1 MRKAKRGSKVRCAVI
16 GYSMGQ
22 THANYIRQ
30 TEGLE
35 LVAVCDLDA
44 GRRQLARE
52 EHPGIKTYSSVAQLL
67 GKGDFDLASVVT
79 PHSTHAPIALQLL
92 KAKKHVVLDKPMCLT
107 VKEADA
113 MISAAKKSRVMLSV
127 FHNRR
132 WDGDFMT
139 LLDIIKRG
147 LIGEVFHVEAWGGGY
162 GHPGKTWRADKKISG
177 GALYDWGAHYV
188 DWILHV
194 VPRKMVSITGFFH
207 KRVWM
212 DATNEDH
219 VEAIVRFQGGEVAN
233 VQLSNIARAGKPR
246 WHILGTKGAIVDQG
260 GSFRVYTEVG
270 GLPAELDVKYQ
281 KSRWEAYYPTV
292 ADHLLRGK
300 PLAVT
305 PESARRAIQ
314 IMEFAGRS
322 AKAGKPIPVQYP

>member
-1 MRKAKRGSKVRCAVI
+1 MGRAHA
-16 GYSMGQ
+16 GYISQ
-22 THANYIRQ
+22 TK
-30 TEGLE
+30 GLE
-35 LVAVCDLDA
+35 LVAVCDIDPA
-44 GRRQLARE
+44 RRKLARE
-52 EHPGIKTYSSVAQLL
+52 EHPGVKTYASVGELL
-67 GKGDFDLASVVT
+67 SKGDFDLAAVVT
-79 PHSTHAPIALQLL
+79 PHNTHAPIALRLL

-113 MISAAKKSRVMLSV
+113 MIAAAKKSRVMLSV

-139 LLDIIKRG
+139 LMDLIGRG

-162 GHPGKTWRADKKISG
+162 GHPGTTWRADKQICG

-188 DWILHV
+188 DWILHLI
-194 VPRKMVSITGFFH
+194 PKRMVSITGFFH

-212 DATNEDH
+212 DVTNEDH
-219 VEAIVRFQGGEVAN
+219 VEAIVRFEGGEVAN
-233 VQLSNIARAGKPR
+233 LQQSQIARAGKPR

-260 GSFRVYTEVG
+260 GSFRVYTEAG
-270 GLPAELDVKYQ
+270 GLPAQLDVPYQ
-281 KSRWEAYYPTV
+281 KSRWEAYYETV

-305 PESARRAIQ
+305 PESARRVIEV
-314 IMEFAGRS
+314 IEFAERS
-322 AKAGKPIPVQYP
+322 AKAGRTIPVQYP

>member
-1 MRKAKRGSKVRCAVI
+1 MPRAKSRGKIRCAVI
-16 GYSMGQ
+16 GYSMGRA
-22 THANYIRQ
+22 HANYIKQ
-30 TEGLE
+30 TPGLE
-35 LVAVCDLDA
+35 LVAVCDIDA
-44 GRRQLARE
+44 ARRKLATQE
-52 EHPGIKTYSSVAQLL
+52 TPGIKTYASVAQLL

-79 PHSTHAPIALQLL
+79 PHNTHAPIAIQLL
-92 KAKKHVVLDKPMCLT
+92 KAKKHVVTDKPFCLT

-113 MISAAKKSRVMLSV
+113 MIAAAKASKVMLSV

-139 LLDIIKRG
+139 LLDLLKRG

-194 VPRKMVSITGFFH
+194 IPKKMVSITGFFH

-219 VEAIVRFQGGEVAN
+219 VEAIVKFEGGEVAN
-233 VQLSNIARAGKPR
+233 LQQSNIARAGKPK

-260 GSFRVYTEVG
+260 GSFRVYTEAG

-300 PLAVT
+300 PLVVT
-305 PESARRAIQ
+305 AESARRVIE
-314 IMEFAGRS
+314 IIEFAGRS
-322 AKAGKPIPVQYP
+322 AEAGTTIPVQYP